1 MSLSVNDKK
10 IRTKLYLIL
19 TVVGVV
25 LYSIYC
31 FAILPI
37 YMDTGYDADIGLMN
51 PVVPEILDFVGKTV
65 EILAIS
71 VFCAILVY
79 GIYLFGVKSF
89 RGGFFIFSGLCAYKC
104 VSNVAADW
112 ISSKYVPS
120 DFWVDLILAIINA
133 VVELLPFA
141 AAFLAICLTYKK
153 YKASAKDT
161 DSDWENKLKT
171 FKQLFDLSDF
181 LVVSTF
187 YCSLIVLI
195 TKLLGRVINDV
206 VNIVATGLPTEPKT
220 YFMMLANYS
229 LSILFAVFCY
239 FVMLL
244 VISFLGDKFKAA
256 DSKEK

>member
-1 MSLSVNDKK
+1 M
-10 IRTKLYLIL
+10 IL
-19 TVVGVV
+19 LAVFTALVVV
-25 LYSIYC
+25 LSFVKIPLGP
-31 FAILPI
+31 FSVTLTLPVI
-37 YMDTGYDADIGLMN
+37 VIGGALCGVWAGAWLGAVFSVM
-51 PVVPEILDFVGKTV
+51 VFVIG
-65 EILAIS
+65 
-71 VFCAILVY
+71 
-79 GIYLFGVKSF
+79 
-89 RGGFFIFSGLCAYKC
+89 
-104 VSNVAADW
+104 D
-112 ISSKYVPS
+112 
-120 DFWVDLILAIINA
+120 
-133 VVELLPFA
+133 A

-195 TKLLGRVINDV
+195 TKLAGRVINDV

-229 LSILFAVFCY
+229 ISILFAVFCY

>member
-1 MSLSVNDKK
+1 MM
-10 IRTKLYLIL
+10 TA
-19 TVVGVV
+19 VGVV

-31 FAILPI
+31 FVILPI

-51 PVVPEILDFVGKTV
+51 PIVPEILDFVGKTV

-79 GIYLFGVKSF
+79 GIYLFGVKNF

-112 ISSKYVPS
+112 IYSKYIPL
-120 DFWVDLILAIINA
+120 DFWADLILAIVNA
-133 VVELLPFA
+133 AVELLPFA
-141 AAFLAICLTYKK
+141 VAFVAVCLTYKK
-153 YKASAKDT
+153 RKAAGKNADFE
-161 DSDWENKLKT
+161 WENKLKT
-171 FKQLFDLSDF
+171 FKQLFDPSDF
-181 LVVSTF
+181 VVVSTF

-195 TKLLGRVINDV
+195 TKLVGRIVPDV
-206 VNIVATGLPTEPKT
+206 VNIVATGLPTEQKT
-220 YFMMLANYS
+220 YLLMLANYS

-244 VISFLGDKFKAA
+244 VISFLGDKFKPA
-256 DSKEK
+256 DSENA